1 MLLTTTDDIPGR
13 GPIELLGLVDGVSV
27 IATGLGSQ
35 LSSASGAKAIGEA
48 RTAAIRE
55 MTDKAEKL
63 GADAVVGVRYATSD
77 YTNGM
82 CEIIAYGTAARTA
95 KP

>member
-1 MLLTTTDDIPGR
+1 MLLTTTDDVPGR
-13 GPIELLGLVDGVSV
+13 GPIALLGLVDGVSV
-27 IATGLGSQ
+27 VATGLGSQ
-35 LSSASGAKAIGEA
+35 FSSASGAKAIGEA

-55 MTDKAEKL
+55 MVEKAEKL
-63 GADAVVGVRYATSD
+63 EADAIVGVHYATSD

-82 CEIIAYGTAARTA
+82 CEIIVYGTAARTA